1 MYGVSVITLL
11 SEPWLVNAIAAYF
24 GEAEVITTV
33 SYDYVVV
40 VAHFVEARLYVPVAA
55 RCSLAEVRA
64 VVFVHVVCVIAL
76 FSEVWLGE
84 TVSTDFIETEMVA
97 AISKYEVAIVAYLH
111 SIKEPAIAADVQSA
125 VNKAE
130 IIIGNVA
137 VITPFSLEVRIE
149 SFVVKSVS
157 AVCPFAVIT
166 RNALVIVLGIA
177 VITLLS
183 VRLEVSVAAACLSAE
198 CRAFV

>member
-40 VAHFVEARLYVPVAA
+40 VAHFVETRLYVPVAA
-55 RCSLAEVRA
+55 CCSLAQVRA

-111 SIKEPAIAADVQSA
+111 SIKEPTIAADVQSA
-125 VNKAE
+125 AYEAE
-130 IIIGNVA
+130 IIIGYVA
-137 VITPFSLEVRIE
+137 VVAPFPLVVWIV
-149 SFVVKSVS
+149 SFVVESVS
-157 AVCPFAVIT
+157 AVCPFA
-166 RNALVIVLGIA
+166 IVPCNTLI
-177 VITLLS
+177 VVFVVTVVTLLS
-183 VRLEVSVAAACLSAE
+183 VRFKVSVAAACLSAK